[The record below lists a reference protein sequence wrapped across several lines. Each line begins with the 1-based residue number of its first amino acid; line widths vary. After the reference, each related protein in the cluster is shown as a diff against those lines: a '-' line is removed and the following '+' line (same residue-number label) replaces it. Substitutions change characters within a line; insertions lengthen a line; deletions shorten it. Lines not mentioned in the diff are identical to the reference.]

1 MKKEGERVGRIE
13 CCRILGAD
21 AIPLTPRM
29 PIVMNHAS
37 ITGPKMPP
45 MKPVPLR

>member
-13 CCRILGAD
+13 CCQNTRCRCDTSA
-21 AIPLTPRM
+21 TRM

-37 ITGPKMPP
+37 ITGQDARK
-45 MKPVPLR
+45 VPLR